1 MGKRLMNF
9 LFLLPSWHGFLV
21 SHVARDQDTVCA
33 RPMVSGLGWP
43 RAHSSHGVSTAS
55 QFPNTEALQPVTR
68 SPHPRLFLHCSAHVF
83 LTGILSP
90 PIINMSSILQV
101 FLPSESYL
109 TPEQCLLKI
118 FQSLV
123 SASSPLSSMLPPE
136 SSLGTKEAHRSC
148 CSPA

>member
-1 MGKRLMNF
+1 M
-9 LFLLPSWHGFLV
+9 

-33 RPMVSGLGWP
+33 WPMVSGLGWP
-43 RAHSSHGVSTAS
+43 RAHSSHGVYTAFHFQTRRPCS
-55 QFPNTEALQPVTR
+55 LSPALLVTT
-68 SPHPRLFLHCSAHVF
+68 SFLHCSAHVF

-101 FLPSESYL
+101 FLPSDCYL

-123 SASSPLSSMLPPE
+123 SASSSLSSMLPPE
-136 SSLGTKEAHRSC
+136 SSSGRKEAHRSC